1 MCSKEGKYSPR
12 PTLQPAVSLNK
23 AITIIQLTFATCP
36 FQKKSPSCREL
47 QMSPLDL
54 QLKSLGAARNNN
66 DLRNVLLLN
75 AKNNLNKKFIDQY
88 SPIISHQLSL

>member
-1 MCSKEGKYSPR
+1 
-12 PTLQPAVSLNK
+12 
-23 AITIIQLTFATCP
+23 
-36 FQKKSPSCREL
+36 
-47 QMSPLDL
+47 MSPLDL